1 MESWEFLLQKEGS
14 RSWLPLKTPSVEIA
28 EGRYRAL
35 ARTSTANTNV
45 EIRITHQSTG
55 EVPPKRRT
63 QKRQRRTNDNGL
75 IVVIP
80 FTYLKPGIWELHCSV
95 DVASDLFSHL
105 LSDIWQQSI
114 QLQVKPAL
122 NSEISLVPPV
132 PSDELLGEILQPPD
146 ASPKA
151 ELVNPPPEPPPAR
164 DEEPASL
171 NLPLVEVVE
180 TPQNFEP
187 LPPTPN
193 PPLAPQI
200 HKPTST
206 SARIASKSP
215 QLPKL
220 PKPQQPLQLEAED
233 ILKSDTLPAANSQPS
248 KDAAAEVPL
257 DSPTEIQPAQ
267 PEASKPADPDDNF
280 QSLRVQ
286 ERFLTRLQE
295 LVEEDLSEEPK
306 TDLLSLNIAANPEK
320 AAPPN
325 SAEVAIDYRDWLIE
339 PDPASSGIEPL
350 ELYIEPSSTSS
361 PLPAETDAPTNPATQ
376 AFAAPLVEGN
386 ANYSP
391 LQEPPIPSLMHLP
404 DPVPIPELIVPPG
417 ELIAGESVSVCVK
430 LPADSASMYVKLWV
444 KDRQTRSL
452 VDGPR
457 YIMDFS
463 PSGSGTMDAM
473 TQLIVPLGCLEIWF
487 EAVAIDSHRHRE
499 SYKATIERVVVPP
512 NLPRLWRYGSEA

>member
-1 MESWEFLLQKEGS
+1 MRQAPPMESWEFLLQKEGS
-14 RSWLPLKTPSVEIA
+14 RSWLPLKTPSVEIT
-28 EGRYRAL
+28 EGRYRAV

-80 FTYLKPGIWELHCSV
+80 FSYLNPGIWDLHCSA

-105 LSDIWQQSI
+105 LSDIWQQGI

-122 NSEISLVPPV
+122 NS
-132 PSDELLGEILQPPD
+132 DED
-146 ASPKA
+146 ANPGVSSA

-164 DEEPASL
+164 NEEPASL

-187 LPPTPN
+187 LQPTPN

-206 SARIASKSP
+206 SATIASKSP

-233 ILKSDTLPAANSQPS
+233 ILKLDTLPAANSQPS

-257 DSPTEIQPAQ
+257 DSQTEIQPAQ
-267 PEASKPADPDDNF
+267 PVAEKPAAPDDGF

-286 ERFLTRLQE
+286 ERFLTQLHE
-295 LVEEDLSEEPK
+295 WVEEDLSEEPK
-306 TDLLSLNIAANPEK
+306 TDLLSLDIAANPEK
-320 AAPPN
+320 VAPPN

-339 PDPASSGIEPL
+339 PEPASSGIEPL

-361 PLPAETDAPTNPATQ
+361 PLPAETDAPTNPATP

-386 ANYSP
+386 ANDSP
-391 LQEPPIPSLMHLP
+391 LQEPPIPSLMPLP
-404 DPVPIPELIVPPG
+404 EPVPIPDLIVPAG

-430 LPADSASMYVKLWV
+430 LPPDSASMYVKLWV

-487 EAVAIDSHRHRE
+487 EAVTIDSHRHRE

-512 NLPRLWRYGSEA
+512 NLPGLWRYGTEA